1 MNPAIR
7 WLAYTLAWLMTLLFG
22 RVSHAA
28 PASVDFS
35 RDILPILSDAC
46 FACHGPDEG
55 SRKAKLR
62 LDSREGALAAGKS
75 GELAVVPG
83 NTAMS
88 ELVRRILSKDEDEVM
103 PPVKSLRQ
111 LTPAQR
117 DLLKRWVE
125 QGAKWGKHWA
135 YEVPV
140 RPEVPRVTRH
150 SSLIKNPIDNFI
162 LARLAKEGL
171 KPSLEA
177 AKETL
182 IRRATLDLTG
192 VPPTP
197 EEVDAF
203 LADKSPNAYEKVV
216 DRLLA
221 SPRYGERMAWDWLDA
236 ARYADSN
243 GFQGDPERTMWPWRD
258 WVVNAFNAN
267 QPYDEFTIWQLAGDL
282 LPQDP
287 KAKNR
292 DPILAS
298 GFNRNN
304 MHNGEGGRIAEETRV
319 ENVFDRVETT
329 ATIWMGATFTCCRCH
344 DHKYD
349 PFTQRDYFGLYDIYN
364 QMSETGQGRGGQ
376 AAPVIDMSTP
386 AEEERVK
393 KATQA
398 FNAAV
403 KEVEAFELKKFPRAE
418 GKPLIESAASELP
431 GNLPAT
437 LARTLPQRRGVDALL
452 EAIGYFETDGKDADY
467 VKVLKKLLAAVRTRD
482 SAQNNITKVMIMDQ
496 LAKPRDTF
504 ILSKGAYDKPTT
516 NQILAAMPASLISK
530 PQTPDSKA
538 QTRATRLDLARWL
551 VSPENPLTAR
561 VTVNRFWQSFFGTGL
576 VKTAED
582 FGVQGEKPSHPE
594 LLDWLATEFVRSGWN
609 VKALNK
615 LIVMSAAYRQSSKV
629 TPALVERDPE
639 NRLLARGPRYRMPSW
654 MLRDVAL
661 AASGLLVD
669 QRGGPSVK
677 PYQPEGIWEE
687 ATFGKKTYK
696 QDHGDA
702 LYRRSL
708 YVFWRRI
715 VGPTMFFD
723 SAARQ
728 VCEVKQ
734 KRTNT
739 PLHALSTLNDITY
752 VEAARAL
759 AERVMLAAPA
769 AAARLEYTFRL
780 VLARPP
786 SAAETKILLTR
797 LDALQQQF
805 TADATAAQKLLT
817 VGESK
822 RNEQLVPAEHAAWTG
837 LCQLVLNLDE
847 AISKE

>member
-1 MNPAIR
+1 MRMTFWVTTFAGVV
-7 WLAYTLAWLMTLLFG
+7 LASRLSAALAVTKSE
-22 RVSHAA
+22 VN
-28 PASVDFS
+28 FS
-35 RDILPILSDAC
+35 RDILPILSDNC
-46 FACHGPDEG
+46 FHCHGPDEKA
-55 SRKAKLR
+55 REAKLR
-62 LDSREGALAAGKS
+62 LDTQEGALRKTDPIII
-75 GELAVVPG
+75 PG
-83 NTAMS
+83 SSAKS
-88 ELVRRILSKDEDEVM
+88 ELIRRLVTKDADDVM
-103 PPVKSLRQ
+103 PPPKSNRK
-111 LTPAQR
+111 LTPQQIE
-117 DLLKRWVE
+117 LLKHWVDA
-125 QGAKWGKHWA
+125 GAPWGKHWA
-135 YEVPV
+135 YEIPT
-140 RPEVPRVTRH
+140 RPEVPKVSAAKNAVR
-150 SSLIKNPIDNFI
+150 NPIDNFI
-162 LARLAKEGL
+162 LARLAKEGV
-171 KPSLEA
+171 KPSPEA

-182 IRRATLDLTG
+182 IRRVTLDLTG
-192 VPPTP
+192 LPPTP
-197 EEVDAF
+197 GEVDAF
-203 LADKSPNAYEKVV
+203 LKDKSPSAYEKVV

-243 GFQGDPERTMWPWRD
+243 GYQGDPERTMWPWRD
-258 WVVNAFNAN
+258 WVVNALNAN
-267 QPYDEFTIWQLAGDL
+267 LPYDQFTIEQLAGDL
-282 LPQDP
+282 LPNATREQ
-287 KAKNR
+287 K
-292 DPILAS
+292 LAS

-329 ATIWMGATFTCCRCH
+329 ATIWLGATFTCCRCH

-349 PFTQRDYFGLYDIYN
+349 PFTLRDYFGLYDIYN
-364 QMSETGQGRGGQ
+364 QMSETGAGRGGQ
-376 AAPVIDMSTP
+376 APPILDFSTP
-386 AEEERVK
+386 AEEERSK
-393 KATQA
+393 KAVQK

-418 GKPLIESAASELP
+418 GKPLAESAASELP

-437 LARTLPQRRGVDALL
+437 LAKTLPQRRGVDAIL
-452 EAIGYFETDGKDADY
+452 EAIGYFETDGKDAEY
-467 VKVLKKLLAAVRTRD
+467 VKVLKKLLAAVRERD

-496 LAKPRDTF
+496 LTKPRDTF
-504 ILSKGAYDKPTT
+504 VLSKGAYDKATT
-516 NQILAAMPASLISK
+516 NQVFAAMPVSLASK
-530 PQTPDSKA
+530 PQTSSG
-538 QTRATRLDLARWL
+538 QSTNRASRLELARWL

-561 VTVNRFWQSFFGTGL
+561 VTVNRFWQNFFGIGL

-594 LLDWLATEFVRSGWN
+594 LLDWLATEFTRSGWN
-609 VKALNK
+609 VKALQK
-615 LIVMSAAYRQSSKV
+615 LIVMSATYRQSSRV
-629 TPALVERDPE
+629 TPALIERDPE

-661 AASGLLVD
+661 GASGLLVD
-669 QRGGPSVK
+669 KAGGPSVK

-696 QDHGDA
+696 QDHGES

-759 AERVMLAAPA
+759 AERVMLAAPGA
-769 AAARLEYTFRL
+769 DARLDQIFRL
-780 VLARPP
+780 VISRKPTAAEKQVLLAR
-786 SAAETKILLTR
+786 LNVLR
-797 LDALQQQF
+797 QQF
-805 TADATAAQKLLT
+805 TADKGAAAKLLS

-822 RNEQLVPAEHAAWTG
+822 RSEKLHATEHAAWTG